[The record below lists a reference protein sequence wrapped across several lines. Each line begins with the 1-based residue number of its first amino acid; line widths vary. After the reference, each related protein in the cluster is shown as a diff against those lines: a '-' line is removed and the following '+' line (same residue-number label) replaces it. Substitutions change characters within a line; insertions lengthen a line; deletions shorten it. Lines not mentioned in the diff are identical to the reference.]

1 MKNSLI
7 IMTTITLISVLV
19 ISGCDNASNKMERAE
34 VSVIESE
41 RDLEIAKSEVEAE
54 VQIYRQEVSNDI
66 MANNRAIAEIK
77 ERIQNEDEAARADHN
92 SRIAELE
99 LENRE
104 MKRKMDNYRVVDK
117 ENWSEFKEQFS
128 SAMDDLEYSLDNFF
142 STATTSRN

>member
-1 MKNSLI
+1 
-7 IMTTITLISVLV
+7 MTTITLISVLV